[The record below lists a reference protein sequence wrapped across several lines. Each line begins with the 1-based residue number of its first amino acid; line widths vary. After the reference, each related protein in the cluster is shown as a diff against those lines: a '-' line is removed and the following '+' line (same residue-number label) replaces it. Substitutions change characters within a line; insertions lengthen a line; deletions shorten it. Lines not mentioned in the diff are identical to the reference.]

1 MLPRGVH
8 DVTSALTSKTPPLT
22 VYNDKNRLPPSVS
35 HVITV
40 PTHVDAKIFDTV
52 VFNNALLLRI
62 VAYGDG
68 YVSYDTLNA
77 PLVTLAGTVMVGAT
91 FAPPI

>member
-8 DVTSALTSKTPPLT
+8 DVTSALTSKIPPPP

-40 PTHVDAKIFDTV
+40 PNHCASLILDGV
-52 VFNNALLLRI
+52 VFNNELLLRI
-62 VAYGDG
+62 AAFDVG
-68 YVSYDTLNA
+68 YVSYETLNA